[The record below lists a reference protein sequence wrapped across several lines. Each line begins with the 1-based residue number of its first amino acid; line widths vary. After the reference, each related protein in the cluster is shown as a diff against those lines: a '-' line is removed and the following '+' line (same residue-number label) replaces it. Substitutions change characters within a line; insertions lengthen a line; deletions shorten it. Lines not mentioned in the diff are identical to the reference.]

1 MLVKKI
7 NLRWHAN
14 IYKSVLG
21 LYKDYFFLNSWV
33 QFHCLI
39 LHWQSAF
46 FHQWRILICGRDES
60 WSQPCTYCLVRW
72 LKRRLVDKVFLSF
85 ALCLSHCL
93 QISPTHRVKVPPW
106 LTNHHGRLH
115 GGGKEHK
122 RQTERLK
129 MRLWCLGEAESERQR
144 QEPKKERKGWWCI
157 WNSLRW
163 WIYILSVFCHVC
175 NSETNRTREERW
187 DPANYSLV
195 DWEFPAANCEKK
207 NKKKTNK
214 QKKS

>member
-60 WSQPCTYCLVRW
+60 WCQPCTYCLVRW

-115 GGGKEHK
+115 GGGEGAQETDGEVKDEAVMFRRGGERETEAGAEK
-122 RQTERLK
+122 REKRMVMHLKLPEVMNLHLVCFLPRLQ
-129 MRLWCLGEAESERQR
+129 QR
-144 QEPKKERKGWWCI
+144 
-157 WNSLRW
+157 N
-163 WIYILSVFCHVC
+163 
-175 NSETNRTREERW
+175 
-187 DPANYSLV
+187 
-195 DWEFPAANCEKK
+195 
-207 NKKKTNK
+207 
-214 QKKS
+214 